1 METKC
6 TGNCMQC
13 NIMQRQYC
21 SSQITYNNMKMMERM
36 SEQLNEL
43 RDELKAIK
51 EKAEQDEHDSLINP
65 IE

>member
-43 RDELKAIK
+43 RDELRAIK
-51 EKAEQDEHDSLINP
+51 EKAEHDEIESLINP

>member
-36 SEQLNEL
+36 SEQLSEL
-43 RDELKAIK
+43 RDELRAIK
-51 EKAEQDEHDSLINP
+51 EKAEHDEIESLINP